1 MTAWSDKKAKK
12 VPGSFSLIK
21 RMNLEPSSVAGLMKP
36 TSLRAIQ
43 GHASE
48 RKTAG
53 QKPRRFVAQRNNISA
68 GSEY

>member
-1 MTAWSDKKAKK
+1 MD
-12 VPGSFSLIK
+12 
-21 RMNLEPSSVAGLMKP
+21 LEPSSVAGWMKP
-36 TSLRAIQ
+36 TNLRAIQ

-68 GSEY
+68 WSEY

>member
-1 MTAWSDKKAKK
+1 MQAKK

-21 RMNLEPSSVAGLMKP
+21 RMNPEPSSVAGLMKP
-36 TSLRAIQ
+36 TSLRAIL

-53 QKPRRFVAQRNNISA
+53 QKAPPFRSSTQQH
-68 GSEY
+68 

>member
-1 MTAWSDKKAKK
+1 
-12 VPGSFSLIK
+12 
-21 RMNLEPSSVAGLMKP
+21 MNLEPSSVAGWMKP

-53 QKPRRFVAQRNNISA
+53 QKPRRFVEEKVP
-68 GSEY
+68 GSEVSPRFPF